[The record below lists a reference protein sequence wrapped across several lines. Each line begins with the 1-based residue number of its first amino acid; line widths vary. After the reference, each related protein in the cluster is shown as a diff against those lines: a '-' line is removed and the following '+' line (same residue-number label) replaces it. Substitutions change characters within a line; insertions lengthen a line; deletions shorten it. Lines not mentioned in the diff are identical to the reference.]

1 MGARSRLRWPVWAV
15 VVIGLAGAGYAWYK
29 RGKPAI
35 DPAREYRT
43 AVVTR
48 GSVVQAVT
56 ANGQISPVKSV
67 QVGSQVSGIIQSIY
81 VDYNSPVTNGQVIA
95 QIDPSTFKQNLTQ
108 AEAELSNAEAALE
121 LAQLNHRRAK
131 ELHSNQLITQADY
144 DKTIVDL
151 HQAEAA
157 KKMREAAV
165 ERARVELSRTTIT
178 APVNGIVISRNVDV
192 GQTVA
197 ASFNTPT
204 LFLIANDLAKMQ
216 IEAMVSEADVGG
228 VEEGQR
234 VEFTVDAFPTRKF
247 EGFVKQVRYAPI
259 TNQNVVNYVTV
270 VDVENPDLKLRP
282 GMTANASIITARRDG
297 VLRIP
302 TSAFLFRP
310 KETPGSSARTNVRS
324 MPLAATQARTNN
336 PSTNQIVQSAS
347 PDNTA
352 PTPPWVA
359 EGRSPNG
366 FEEVRRWMDSLTPEQ
381 REAARARMREQMGR
395 AGGGMGMRRGQGI
408 GMQGG
413 FGSGRTAPARQAEE
427 GPVSRTV
434 YVLEKG
440 PDGKPTGTPRPV
452 QILTGI
458 NDGAYTEV
466 IEGLNED
473 DIVVLGLNTTTSTT
487 TTGMRPGGIFGPA
500 MPPMRGPR

>member
-29 RGKPAI
+29 RGKPAG
-35 DPAREYRT
+35 DPAQEYRT

-81 VDYNSPVTNGQVIA
+81 ADYNSRVTNGQVIA
-95 QIDPSTFKQNLTQ
+95 EIDPSTFRQNLTQ

-297 VLRIP
+297 VLRVP

-310 KETPGSSARTNVRS
+310 KETPGSTAQTNLASV
-324 MPLAATQARTNN
+324 PLAAAQ
-336 PSTNQIVQSAS
+336 
-347 PDNTA
+347 
-352 PTPPWVA
+352 
-359 EGRSPNG
+359 
-366 FEEVRRWMDSLTPEQ
+366 
-381 REAARARMREQMGR
+381 
-395 AGGGMGMRRGQGI
+395 
-408 GMQGG
+408 
-413 FGSGRTAPARQAEE
+413 
-427 GPVSRTV
+427 
-434 YVLEKG
+434 
-440 PDGKPTGTPRPV
+440 
-452 QILTGI
+452 
-458 NDGAYTEV
+458 
-466 IEGLNED
+466 
-473 DIVVLGLNTTTSTT
+473 
-487 TTGMRPGGIFGPA
+487 
-500 MPPMRGPR
+500 